1 MVRFRHIILQQ
12 LYKFLPILLVL
23 AFSSSCADEND
34 EPQMPE
40 ITPQVIFLFSP
51 GGLGDMSYND
61 CILEGV
67 QRFKK
72 ENPHVDV
79 FLYSPDKFKESERI
93 FNDWLARPGSNIPVL
108 FVFASSDYDDLVAEA
123 TSGISLAQNKKILVF
138 ESRRE
143 FGKSVS
149 SFQISMY
156 GASYLAG
163 VTAASISDN
172 KNEALIV
179 LANPTDS
186 PISLA
191 KEGFIAGYGKEC
203 TVEYLADDWTGYISA
218 SLAYK
223 RMSEWGP
230 RYNFIFPVAGGS
242 NSGIYR
248 YSREYTECP
257 YLAGMDIDQSYLS
270 NRITGCVVKHI
281 DQLVYNYLNEWLNTG
296 NLPLSEVYGLESGY
310 IDWQLSPAFHSRFED
325 IVEFHRQEAI
335 NMEKEALW

>member
-1 MVRFRHIILQQ
+1 MPV
-12 LYKFLPILLVL
+12 LLVL
-23 AFSSSCADEND
+23 VFSSSCSNEND
-34 EPQMPE
+34 EPQTPE

-79 FLYSPDKFKESERI
+79 FLYSPNLFEESERI
-93 FNDWLARPGSNIPVL
+93 FNDWLARPGSKIPVL
-108 FVFASSDYDDLVAEA
+108 FVFASSDYDDLVTKA

-138 ESRRE
+138 ESRKE
-143 FGKSVS
+143 FEASVS

-163 VTAASISDN
+163 VTAASINDN
-172 KNEALIV
+172 NIDKNEALVV

-191 KEGFIAGYGKEC
+191 KDGFIAGYGKEC
-203 TVEYLADDWTGYISA
+203 TVEYLADDWTGYVSA

-223 RMSEWGP
+223 RMSEWAFH
-230 RYNFIFPVAGGS
+230 YDFIFPVAGGS

-257 YLAGMDIDQSYLS
+257 YLAGMDIDQSSLS
-270 NRITGCVVKHI
+270 NKITGCVVKHI
-281 DQLVYNYLNEWLNTG
+281 DQLVYKYLNEWLNTG
-296 NLPLSEVYGLESGY
+296 DIPMSIVFGLESGY
-310 IDWQLSPAFHSRFED
+310 IDWQLSPDFQSRFKD
-325 IVEFHRQEAI
+325 IVESHRQKAI
-335 NMEKEALW
+335 NKEKEALW